1 MIPDTKRLPV
11 SAACPYVRP
20 LASQL
25 ARVLLGALLL
35 LVLHVS
41 TGCHYY
47 LYAVP
52 ARRMPPALRGVPRGD
67 AERINLLKL
76 RQDPKADYKL
86 GAGDVLAIYVQG
98 QYGGEQEPPPPVQ
111 LPTKE
116 LDLIPATGY
125 PVPVRDDGTVAL
137 TGVAAVN
144 VTGLTVAQAE
154 DKIRKA
160 FTQNTKVFQ
169 EQDQIVVQLLKK
181 RTYEVL
187 VVREDSVDR
196 NMRPTSARERR
207 DEALLGTAFRGRTE
221 VVQLEAGE
229 NDVLTA
235 LSKTGGLP
243 GLDAKN
249 EIVVLRGRAADLPRR
264 DQLLENLNQ
273 TSDPY
278 DAFGVQRNDTNIVR
292 IPLRQEP
299 GAPPLNI
306 RPEQIVLNDGDI
318 VLIETR
324 GRDSFFTGGLLSGAE
339 FPLPRDEDLDIMEAI
354 ALAGGNTRGLDLGFG
369 GIGGGTGGLV
379 PPTWAI
385 VVREVEGRGQM
396 TIKVD
401 LRRALWDPRERI
413 LIQAGD
419 IILLTYKPQEL
430 VYNIILRNITG
441 SVGFSVSK
449 SLD

>member
-1 MIPDTKRLPV
+1 MTPPVMKRLPV
-11 SAACPYVRP
+11 AACTRVRP
-20 LASQL
+20 LVPQL
-25 ARVLLGALLL
+25 TRVLAGAAVLLAL
-35 LVLHVS
+35 SVA
-41 TGCHYY
+41 TGCNYY

-52 ARRMPPALRGVPRGD
+52 AKRIPPVLRGLPRGD
-67 AERINLLKL
+67 AERINLLRL
-76 RQDPKADYKL
+76 RQDPQAEYKL
-86 GAGDVLAIYVQG
+86 AAGDVLAIYAQG

-125 PVPVRDDGTVAL
+125 PVPVRDDGSVAL
-137 TGVAAVN
+137 TGVPAVN
-144 VTGLTVAQAE
+144 VNGLTVAQAE
-154 DKIRKA
+154 QRIREA
-160 FTQNTKVFQ
+160 FTEDTKFFAAK
-169 EQDQIVVQLLKK
+169 DQIVVQLLKK
-181 RTYEVL
+181 RTYEIL

-196 NMRPTSARERR
+196 NFRPTSARERR

-235 LSKTGGLP
+235 LSRTGGLP

-249 EIVVLRGRAADLPRR
+249 EVVLLRGRAANLPRR
-264 DQLLENLNQ
+264 DELIE
-273 TSDPY
+273 SIGGGADPY
-278 DAFGVQRNDTNIVR
+278 DALGVERNDSNIIR

-299 GAPPLNI
+299 GAPPLAI
-306 RPEQIVLNDGDI
+306 RPEEIILNEGDI

-339 FPLPRDEDLDIMEAI
+339 FPLPRDEDLDVIEAI

-385 VVREVEGRGQM
+385 VVREIEGRGQI

-401 LRRALWDPRERI
+401 LKRALWDPRERI

-419 IILLTYKPQEL
+419 IILLTYKPHEL
-430 VYNIILRNITG
+430 VYNILLRNITG
-441 SVGFSVSK
+441 SASLSFSK

>member
-1 MIPDTKRLPV
+1 MMSSVSTRLPV
-11 SAACPYVRP
+11 AAHPHDRP
-20 LASQL
+20 LVSRL
-25 ARVLLGALLL
+25 ARAVFSALLL
-35 LVLHVS
+35 AAVGAA
-41 TGCHYY
+41 TGCNLY
-47 LYAVP
+47 LYALP
-52 ARRMPPALRGVPRGD
+52 ARRIPPALRGTPRSD
-67 AERINLLKL
+67 AERINLLRL
-76 RQDPKADYKL
+76 RQDPQNEYKL
-86 GAGDVLAIYVQG
+86 GPGDVLAIFVQG

-125 PVPVRDDGTVAL
+125 PVPVRDDGSVAL
-137 TGVAAVN
+137 TGIPAVK
-144 VTGLTVAQAE
+144 VEGLTVAEAE
-154 DKIRKA
+154 GKIREA
-160 FTQNTKVFQ
+160 FTETSKVFQ
-169 EQDQIVVQLLKK
+169 ARDEIVVQLLKK
-181 RTYEVL
+181 RTYEIL

-196 NMRPTSARERR
+196 NARPTSARERR

-235 LSKTGGLP
+235 LSRTGGLP

-249 EIVVLRGRAADLPRR
+249 EVVVLRGRVASLPRR
-264 DQLLENLNQ
+264 DRLLADLNDGA
-273 TSDPY
+273 DPY
-278 DAFGVQRNDTNIVR
+278 DAAGVTRNDGNVVR

-306 RPEQIVLNDGDI
+306 QPRDIVLDNGDI

-339 FPLPRDEDLDIMEAI
+339 FPLPRDEDLDVLEAI
-354 ALAGGNTRGLDLGFG
+354 ALAGGNTRGLDLGFA

-385 VVREVEGRGQM
+385 VLRQIEGRGQVAL
-396 TIKVD
+396 KVD
-401 LRRALWDPRERI
+401 LKRALWDPRERI
-413 LIQAGD
+413 FIQAGD

-430 VYNIILRNITG
+430 VYNILLRNITG
-441 SVGFSVSK
+441 AASLNFSK